1 MSFSVLDKP
10 ESILNWQQRTSMLPA
25 PKKNQLCRVRGGVM
39 NRMHPYGVLLLLLAA
54 CSPPGSDQCEPCKTT
69 DSANQNPTIAPLA
82 AEIDGQWAR
91 MAEPGT
97 TVIVRAHAADKD
109 GDRLRYRWI
118 VMPDSGTLRN
128 IKPSIVEWEI
138 GEGQQDHKLH
148 LVVSD
153 GRGGYAKETL
163 RLPTRSEVIFGGKVV
178 SSDGKPIEGASVA
191 VNGEES
197 TTDSEGAFKLPIA
210 KANAP
215 RFVLNIRKWG
225 YGLVSRTYDQSVNNG
240 KWTMLPATIQS
251 VDPTQAIIATDI
263 LSQSS
268 CTGSLTSGINWNDYP
283 NKRIPRIT
291 DTFGQ
296 LAGGPIPTDITQA
309 LDIIFGGTACSPG
322 ISISIP
328 ANALVDDAGNAP
340 TGNVEL
346 SLSTIDLYAPDSM
359 PGDYSV
365 RTKEDV
371 SWMQSYGAGG
381 IEIRSNNV
389 SYQLKSGQTAELV
402 IPVDPNQRR
411 QKEKIPETIPL
422 LLFNEDSGEWTM
434 RGQAKLSENGE
445 SYVAKIDHLSQ
456 FNTDLIKTDQA
467 CIRFRGDSLVN
478 MLGVAGEFEL
488 DAIFPLG
495 AAAPV
500 VRNWH
505 ISPSVDASDAADP
518 NLHVIVNLPSDTWVT
533 LVPMR
538 AESGQLIPYG
548 IFGANS
554 GPAQNPTDPNFPV
567 FPYIACAN
575 ELVLTDI
582 GGSINIVVDG
592 AGRGDGPY
600 PIHLFALSNPVGDD
614 IYPLNPT
621 AGAFALY
628 SLYDTGTSKVRISDV
643 VPKLIGGNVPNSDAG
658 LLNLFGLHTVNVR
671 LNGLNRQ
678 DPLTCNVPIN
688 PPATPFEA
696 QVEVAGIAT
705 RDFIDKKA
713 TLIGT
718 AVVNEL
724 VAHIDYQQMINIPAC
739 AGLASPASGPY
750 MDFFLPGDT
759 SIPNPDLILTLERF
773 GTGFS
778 GDGSTTG
785 RLYWL
790 RNVIFQEG
798 IKVVADDRG
807 ATDPFDFLF
816 DTGTP
821 MTIIN
826 DRMAVLLGLAA
837 GGSSFDCY
845 DGTNNGYYISSITA
859 MGIDGTYRIE
869 NAGVCWQ
876 ESAIVGSN
884 IVDAVIGSNL
894 FDQVQI
900 VIDGPNNT
908 LGIIQ

>member
-1 MSFSVLDKP
+1 MTGIHHF
-10 ESILNWQQRTSMLPA
+10 
-25 PKKNQLCRVRGGVM
+25 G
-39 NRMHPYGVLLLLLAA
+39 LLLLLLTA
-54 CSPPGSDQCEPCKTT
+54 CSPLGSDQCEPCKTT
-69 DSANQNPTIAPLA
+69 ESANQHPTIAPLA

-91 MAEPGT
+91 MAEPGMA
-97 TVIVRAHAADKD
+97 VIVRAHAADKD

-128 IKPSIVEWEI
+128 IKPSIIEWEL
-138 GEGQQDHKLH
+138 GNGQREQKLH

-153 GRGGYAKETL
+153 GRGGHAKETL
-163 RLPTRSEVIFGGKVV
+163 RLPTRSEVIFAGKVV
-178 SSDGKPIEGASVA
+178 SSDGKPIEAASVA

-197 TTDSEGAFKLPIA
+197 TTDSEGAFNLPIA

-225 YGLVSRTYDQSVNNG
+225 YGLVSRTYDQSVTNG
-240 KWTMLPATIQS
+240 TWTMLPATIQS
-251 VDPTQAIIATDI
+251 VDPTQAIIATDV
-263 LSQSS
+263 LSQSN

-309 LDIIFGGTACSPG
+309 LDTIFGGTACSPG
-322 ISISIP
+322 ISISVP
-328 ANALVDDAGNAP
+328 ANSLVDDAGNAP
-340 TGNVEL
+340 PGNVEL

-365 RTKEDV
+365 RTKDGIG
-371 SWMQSYGAGG
+371 WMQSYGAGG
-381 IEIRSNNV
+381 VNIRANNL
-389 SYQLKSGQTAELV
+389 SYQLKDGYTAELT

-411 QKEKIPETIPL
+411 QEGKIPATIPL
-422 LLFNEDSGEWTM
+422 LLFDEERGEWTP

-445 SYVAKIDHLSQ
+445 YYVAIIDHFSE

-467 CIRFRGDSLVN
+467 CLRFRGDSLVSAT
-478 MLGVAGEFEL
+478 GVAGAYEL
-488 DAIFPLG
+488 DAIVPLG
-495 AAAPV
+495 TAAPV

-505 ISPSVDASDAADP
+505 VSPSTEASDAGNA

-538 AESGQLIPYG
+538 SEGGQLIPYG

-554 GPAQNPTDPNFPV
+554 GAAQNPTDPNFPIH
-567 FPYIACAN
+567 PYVACAN
-575 ELVLTDI
+575 ELPLTDI
-582 GGSINIVVDG
+582 GGSINIVVEG

-600 PIHLFALSNPVGDD
+600 PIHLFALSNPTGTD
-614 IYPLNPT
+614 IYPLSPT

-643 VPKLIGGNVPNSDAG
+643 VPKLIGGNVPNSDAD
-658 LLNLFGLHTVNVR
+658 LLNLSGLQTVNVR

-678 DPLTCNVPIN
+678 DPLTCNVPIDA
-688 PPATPFEA
+688 PATPFAA

-705 RDFIDKKA
+705 RDFTGKNA

-718 AVVNEL
+718 AVINEL
-724 VAHIDYQQMINIPAC
+724 VAHIDYQQIINIPAC
-739 AGLASPASGPY
+739 AGLAAPASGPY
-750 MDFFLPGDT
+750 MDFFLPGNAA
-759 SIPNPDLILTLERF
+759 IPNPDLILTLERH
-773 GTGFS
+773 GTGV
-778 GDGSTTG
+778 STDSSTAG

-790 RNVIFQEG
+790 RNVIFQQG
-798 IKVVADDRG
+798 DKVVADDPG

-826 DRMAVLLGLAA
+826 DRMAGLLGLAA

-845 DGTNNGYYISSITA
+845 GGTNNGYYISSITA

-869 NAGVCWQ
+869 NAAICWQ
-876 ESAIVGSN
+876 ESSIVGSN

-900 VIDGPNNT
+900 ILDGPNNT
-908 LGIIQ
+908 LGVIQ

>member
-1 MSFSVLDKP
+1 
-10 ESILNWQQRTSMLPA
+10 
-25 PKKNQLCRVRGGVM
+25 M

-54 CSPPGSDQCEPCKTT
+54 CSRPGSDQCEPCKTT

-148 LVVSD
+148 VVVSD
-153 GRGGYAKETL
+153 GRGGHAEETL
-163 RLPTRSEVIFGGKVV
+163 RLPTRSEVIFAGKVV
-178 SSDGKPIEGASVA
+178 SSDGKPIEGASIA

-251 VDPTQAIIATDI
+251 VDPTQAIIATDV
-263 LSQSS
+263 LSQSN

-328 ANALVDDAGNAP
+328 ANSLVDDAGNAP

-422 LLFNEDSGEWTM
+422 LLFNEDSGEWTT

-592 AGRGDGPY
+592 AGRGDGPL
-600 PIHLFALSNPVGDD
+600 PIHLFTLSNPAGTD
-614 IYPLNPT
+614 IYPLSPVS
-621 AGAFALY
+621 GDFDLY
-628 SLYDTGTSKVRISDV
+628 SLYDPGTTQVRITDV
-643 VPKLIGGNVPNSDAG
+643 LPNGIGGNVPESDASMLG
-658 LLNLFGLHTVNVR
+658 ISSLETVNVR

-678 DPLTCNVPIN
+678 DPSDCSVPN
-688 PPATPFEA
+688 GAPGSAMPAQA
-696 QVEVAGIAT
+696 EVAGIAT
-705 RDFIDKKA
+705 QDFTGKDT

-718 AVVNEL
+718 AVIHEL
-724 VAHIDYQQMINIPAC
+724 VAHIDYQQIITIPAC

-750 MDFFLPGDT
+750 MDFFPPGDPN
-759 SIPNPDLILTLERF
+759 IPNPDLILTLERF
-773 GTGFS
+773 GTGIS
-778 GDGSTTG
+778 TNGSTTG

-798 IKVVADDRG
+798 TNVVADDPS
-807 ATDPFDFLF
+807 AANPLNLLF
-816 DTGTP
+816 DIGVTLTLV
-821 MTIIN
+821 N
-826 DRMAVLLGLAA
+826 DQIAGLLSLTA
-837 GGSSFDCY
+837 GGGSFNCY
-845 DGTNNGYYISSITA
+845 GGTNNGYYIDSITA

-876 ESAIVGSN
+876 ESAIVGASV
-884 IVDAVIGSNL
+884 VDAVIGSNL

-900 VIDGPNNT
+900 VLDGPNDA